1 MADASWYRL
10 DNVGKFYAAQ
20 AGGTRQTIFRIAATM
35 ADEVDPASLQRALDG
50 AVALFPGFNVCL
62 RSGLFWHYLV
72 PAPEP
77 PRVEPETLPVCFN
90 LHTGPKSVLFRI
102 TYYQRR
108 INVEVSHIISDGRGT
123 LEFLKALL
131 ALYVAERY
139 GADAAPAPY
148 AGDEASKTEDSFS
161 EHYDRAAAG
170 RDGAPKVFHLA
181 GWKTDVDPA
190 YLELHYSADAVHAAA
205 KTCGATVTGYL
216 IAAVICALRR
226 EMPPAERGRAIHM
239 DVPVDLRSLFGSTTL
254 RNFFGLAYVTYVPGD
269 TDEPLSAI
277 AAQVQEQ
284 LATGT
289 EPASLKR
296 RMMRMVKLEKNPI
309 VRAVPLFLKDA
320 ALDFAAW
327 RATREGTCTVS
338 SLGRVALD
346 AAVAPYVEGI
356 SAMTSP
362 AGLNFILCTCGD
374 DLCIGVSSRF
384 VSLRAARHLADV
396 LAAEGLSGRAN
407 INKDAAQVDASLR
420 ESALEERL
428 ASIAATWQSR
438 AIDHPRRE
446 QGIGSGDSRKGGRS

>member
-1 MADASWYRL
+1 M
-10 DNVGKFYAAQ
+10 
-20 AGGTRQTIFRIAATM
+20 
-35 ADEVDPASLQRALDG
+35 QR
-50 AVALFPGFNVCL
+50 
-62 RSGLFWHYLV
+62 
-72 PAPEP
+72 
-77 PRVEPETLPVCFN
+77 
-90 LHTGPKSVLFRI
+90 
-102 TYYQRR
+102 
-108 INVEVSHIISDGRGT
+108 
-123 LEFLKALL
+123 
-131 ALYVAERY
+131 
-139 GADAAPAPY
+139 PAPY

-170 RDGAPKVFHLA
+170 ARRGAEGLP
-181 GWKTDVDPA
+181 PRR
-190 YLELHYSADAVHAAA
+190 LEDRRGPGLPGAALLGRRRA
-205 KTCGATVTGYL
+205 RRRQN
-216 IAAVICALRR
+216 LRR
-226 EMPPAERGRAIHM
+226 HGDRLPYRRGHLRPAPRDAARRARTRHSHGRARG
-239 DVPVDLRSLFGSTTL
+239 PTGSLFGSTTL

-327 RATREGTCTVS
+327 RATREVTCTVS

-407 INKDAAQVDASLR
+407 INKDAAQVMASLR

>member
-1 MADASWYRL
+1 M
-10 DNVGKFYAAQ
+10 
-20 AGGTRQTIFRIAATM
+20 
-35 ADEVDPASLQRALDG
+35 
-50 AVALFPGFNVCL
+50 
-62 RSGLFWHYLV
+62 
-72 PAPEP
+72 
-77 PRVEPETLPVCFN
+77 
-90 LHTGPKSVLFRI
+90 
-102 TYYQRR
+102 
-108 INVEVSHIISDGRGT
+108 
-123 LEFLKALL
+123 
-131 ALYVAERY
+131 
-139 GADAAPAPY
+139 
-148 AGDEASKTEDSFS
+148 
-161 EHYDRAAAG
+161 
-170 RDGAPKVFHLA
+170 
-181 GWKTDVDPA
+181 
-190 YLELHYSADAVHAAA
+190 HAAA

-327 RATREGTCTVS
+327 RATREVTCTVS

-346 AAVAPYVEGI
+346 ATVAPYVEGI